1 MSLPPA
7 RYAIYFAPASDSP
20 WWQAGCYWL
29 GRDPEHRLGGLD
41 ATTPLRGNARRYGF
55 HATLKAP
62 FRLADGCD
70 EARLLATAQQFAAQQ
85 AALIVPLPAVRL
97 LGNFLA
103 LQAGAAV
110 PEIGALAQR
119 CVLEFDGLRAPPT
132 PDELARRLS
141 APLTLRQQA
150 LLQQWGYP
158 YTDEEFRFHMT
169 LSDSLTGV
177 EPAAAQAMI
186 EDAKAA
192 FSGAMATPLVID
204 GIAIFRE
211 RGSGAP
217 LELVARCVFGA
228 HAWARNDR
236 AHPTK

>member
-7 RYAIYFAPASDSP
+7 AALSRYAIYFAPASNSP
-20 WWQAGCYWL
+20 WWQAGCRWL
-29 GRDPEHRLGGLD
+29 GRDPEHQLDGLD

-55 HATLKAP
+55 HTTLKAP

-70 EARLLATAQQFAAQQ
+70 EARLQASAQRFAAQQ
-85 AALIVPLPAVRL
+85 AVLTVPLPAVRL

-103 LQAGAAV
+103 LQADAAV
-110 PEIGALAQR
+110 PEISALAQR
-119 CVLEFDGLRAPPT
+119 CVVHFDALRAPLT

-141 APLTLRQQA
+141 APLTSRQQA

-158 YTDEEFRFHMT
+158 YTGEEFRFHMT

-177 EPAAAQAMI
+177 APTVAQTMAG
-186 EDAKAA
+186 EASAA
-192 FSGAMATPLVID
+192 FAEAMATPLVID

-211 RGSGAP
+211 RENGAP
-217 LELVARCVFGA
+217 FELMARYGFGGS
-228 HAWARNDR
+228 
-236 AHPTK
+236 PG